1 MKLQYIQT
9 EVLNITG
16 YGEIKNGDIIDRED
30 LVQSLKHRSDFKI
43 INNQEVKETSVK
55 KRRKN
60 AKRIHV

>member
-43 INNQEVKETSVK
+43 INNQEAQLIINTPR
-55 KRRKN
+55 KRKCYSW
-60 AKRIHV
+60 